1 MTQKT
6 MKLMSRMSEA
16 ERAEIEREMAE
27 FEALAAE
34 IEALVNPESEDAK
47 ALRLA
52 LGMGRE
58 EFADW
63 VAAN

>member
-1 MTQKT
+1 MTQTT

-16 ERAEIEREMAE
+16 ERAEIEREIAE
-27 FEALAAE
+27 FAALAAE

-47 ALRLA
+47 ELRLA
-52 LGMGRE
+52 LGMSRE

>member
-1 MTQKT
+1 MTQTT

-27 FEALAAE
+27 FAALVAE
-34 IEALVNPESEDAK
+34 IEALVNPESEDIK

-52 LGMGRE
+52 LGMSHDE
-58 EFADW
+58 L
-63 VAAN
+63 AAWLTGN